1 MAISTFKVFLMKKTV
16 PSGGTTG
23 TWGKF
28 LDIKDFPDL
37 GGSPELLDTT
47 TLSDRVKTGILGIQ
61 DNALMAFTCNYD
73 KDDYA
78 KVKAEKD
85 KENEWAV
92 WFGGTE
98 QADGTVTPTGEYGKF
113 NFKGQCDV
121 YVNGGGVNE
130 VVNMTVN
137 IAASTPITE
146 DSEAGS

>member
-1 MAISTFKVFLMKKTV
+1 MDISTYKVFLMKRGTG
-16 PSGGTTG
+16 SGAA
-23 TWGKF
+23 TWAKF

-37 GGSPELLDTT
+37 GGAPELLDTT

-78 KVKAEKD
+78 KVKAEKGKD
-85 KENEWAV
+85 NEWAV

-98 QADGTVTPTGEYGKF
+98 QTDGTVTPTGVYGKF
-113 NFKGQCDV
+113 TFKGQCDV
-121 YVNGGGVNE
+121 YANGGGVNE

-146 DSEAGS
+146 DTDEA